1 MLLPD
6 PQQPEHLIP
15 STHSTTEASVQLAG
29 SEREAVAWAIMLE
42 SSKDLLWTETAENY
56 TSCIRAV
63 DVENASDN
71 RGRVTADRTT
81 ESSRAYRCQRRLL
94 RLRYLRCY

>member
-15 STHSTTEASVQLAG
+15 STHSATEASVQRAG

-42 SSKDLLWTETAENY
+42 SSIDPLWNETAENY
-56 TSCIRAV
+56 TCCIRAV
-63 DVENASDN
+63 DVQGKRQPGSVHSRPDH
-71 RGRVTADRTT
+71 RVIAGL
-81 ESSRAYRCQRRLL
+81 SMSA
-94 RLRYLRCY
+94 